1 MMATRFEAGALG
13 VLIGSLPVSA
23 HKEAHR
29 LVMKYTPDIPLWS
42 QLPAYKKEEGMM
54 FQFLPGMPGLSIE
67 ADNFFIDD
75 SQPDFNDELLKFYEE
90 YMAVSEGRM
99 PLSDSRFI
107 LTPDT
112 AEGFFVFMENIRQL
126 SEPPI
131 ALKGQI
137 TGPITLTTGIK
148 DQHKQAIFYNEQ
160 LRDAAVKLIAMKAAW
175 QIRRM
180 SAIKRPAIV
189 FFDEP
194 GLAGFGSS
202 EFISISSADVAACF
216 KEVIDAVHHQ
226 GGLAGIHV
234 CANAD
239 WTLLLDSD
247 VDILSFDAYCFFDK
261 LMLYPEHL
269 KRFIESGRIVAW
281 GIVPTS
287 SLADIE
293 KETTDSLMIR
303 WEQMITALSGIGIDK
318 LTLIRQSLI
327 TPSCGTGSLPLTHAM
342 KVLELTTSLSERIRK

>member
-1 MMATRFEAGALG
+1 MATTFEADALP
-13 VLIGSLPVSA
+13 VLIGSLPVSV
-23 HKEAHR
+23 HEEANR
-29 LVMKYTPDIPLWS
+29 LVMRYTPDIPLWS

-54 FQFLPGMPGLSIE
+54 FQFLPGMPGLTVE
-67 ADNFFIDD
+67 EDNFFIDV
-75 SQPDFNDELLKFYEE
+75 SQPDFQDDLLKFYEE

-99 PLSDSRFI
+99 LFSDSRFV

-112 AEGFFVFMENIRQL
+112 AEGFFVFMEKIGQL
-126 SEPPI
+126 ADLPI

-148 DQHKQAIFYNEQ
+148 DRQKCAIFYNEQ

-180 SAIKRPAIV
+180 SAAKCPAIV

-194 GLAGFGSS
+194 ALAGFGSS

-216 KEVIDAVHHQ
+216 KEVTDAVHHQ
-226 GGLAGIHV
+226 GGLSGIHV

-239 WTLLLDSD
+239 WSLLMDSAI
-247 VDILSFDAYCFFDK
+247 DILSFDAYCFFDK
-261 LMLYPEHL
+261 LMLYPDHL

-281 GIVPTS
+281 GIVPTL

-293 KETTDSLMIR
+293 KESTDSLMLR
-303 WEQMITALSGIGIDK
+303 WEQIANAISGLGIDK
-318 LTLIRQSLI
+318 STLIRQSLI
-327 TPSCGTGSLPLTHAM
+327 TPSCGTGSLPLTHAV
-342 KVLELTTSLSERIRK
+342 KVLEMTKELSERIRT